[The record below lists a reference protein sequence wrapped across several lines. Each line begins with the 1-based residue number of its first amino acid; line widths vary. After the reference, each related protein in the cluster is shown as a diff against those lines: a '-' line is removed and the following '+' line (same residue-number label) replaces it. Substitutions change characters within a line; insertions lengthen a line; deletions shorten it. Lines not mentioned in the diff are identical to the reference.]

1 MVSPV
6 VELLT
11 ARWFVALSDLR
22 HAPVYKKFNAVD
34 ETAVVRR
41 EKHNHLGDFISC
53 ADATK
58 RDCGDLE
65 VHETLHLLFG
75 ESHQI
80 VARSGHDT
88 RTDGIDAY
96 FALLEVK
103 SPVACEGP
111 HCCLRCAVN
120 TECRR
125 AFDRSGGRGEDNR
138 RP

>member
-22 HAPVYKKFNAVD
+22 HAAVCKKFNAVD
-34 ETAVVRR
+34 EAAVVRR
-41 EKHNHLGDFISC
+41 EKHNRLGDFISC

-88 RTDGIDAY
+88 RADSIDTY
-96 FALLEVK
+96 FALFEVK
-103 SPVACEGP
+103 RPIA
-111 HCCLRCAVN
+111 
-120 TECRR
+120 
-125 AFDRSGGRGEDNR
+125 GE
-138 RP
+138 